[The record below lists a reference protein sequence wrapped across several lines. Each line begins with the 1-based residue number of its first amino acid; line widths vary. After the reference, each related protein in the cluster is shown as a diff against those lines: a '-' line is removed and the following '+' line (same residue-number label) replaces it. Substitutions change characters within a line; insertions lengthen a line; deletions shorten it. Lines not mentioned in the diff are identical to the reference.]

1 MDGFSVLQKIKEQIN
16 TVFISK
22 EELINQIL
30 IVLIS
35 EGHLLLEDVP
45 GVGKTTLVIALSKA
59 IGSDFGRIQF
69 TPDTLPSD
77 VLGVSVYQSQTG
89 EFKYM
94 PGAIMH
100 EVLLADEINRTS
112 PKTQSGLLEAMEEGQ
127 VTVDG
132 VVYPLKKPFMVIAT
146 QNPVEFIGTY
156 PLPEAQLDRFM
167 MKLSLGYPSKEDEMR
182 LAHTYL
188 EGKKAKTL
196 EPVSSVSEILQIQKE
211 VKQVMVHDDIISYIL
226 EIVEKTRNEE
236 RFILGASE
244 RGMLSLIRAT
254 QAQAYLEK
262 RDYCIPDDVK
272 KVVLPVLSHRLML
285 KPEFSMKNISS
296 AAILKEN
303 YLKVKVPIFQ
313 EKGGFLDDNH
323 LRNGDKNEKK

>member
-1 MDGFSVLQKIKEQIN
+1 MDGWNTLQRIKEQIN

-22 EELINQIL
+22 GELINQIL
-30 IVLIS
+30 IALIS

-59 IGSDFGRIQF
+59 IDSDFGRIQF

-77 VLGVSVYQSQTG
+77 VLGVSIYNAKTA

-94 PGAIMH
+94 PGPIMH
-100 EVLLADEINRTS
+100 QILLADEINRTS
-112 PKTQSGLLEAMEEGQ
+112 PKTQSGLLEAMEERQ
-127 VTVDG
+127 VTIDG
-132 VVYPLKKPFMVIAT
+132 VVYPLKSPFMVIAT

-167 MKLSLGYPSKEDEMR
+167 MKLSVGYPSKEDEMR

-188 EGKKAKTL
+188 EGRKAKEL
-196 EPVSSVSEILQIQKE
+196 EPVSSVSDILQIQKE

-226 EIVEKTRNEE
+226 DIIERTRNEE
-236 RFILGASE
+236 RFLLGASE

-254 QAQAYLEK
+254 QAQAYLEQ
-262 RDYCIPDDVK
+262 RDFCIPDDVK
-272 KVVLPVLSHRLML
+272 KIILPVLSHRLVL
-285 KPEFSMKNISS
+285 KPEYSMKNISS

-313 EKGGFLDDNH
+313 
-323 LRNGDKNEKK
+323 DKRG

>member
-1 MDGFSVLQKIKEQIN
+1 MDGWNTLQRIKEQIN

-22 EELINQIL
+22 GELINQIL
-30 IVLIS
+30 IALIS

-59 IGSDFGRIQF
+59 IDSDFGRIQF

-77 VLGVSVYQSQTG
+77 VLGVSVYNATTA
-89 EFKYM
+89 EFKYI

-100 EVLLADEINRTS
+100 QILLADEINRTS
-112 PKTQSGLLEAMEEGQ
+112 PKTQSGLLEAMEETQ

-132 VVYPLKKPFMVIAT
+132 VVYPLKSPFMVIAT

-167 MKLSLGYPSKEDEMR
+167 MKLSVGYPTKEDEMR

-188 EGKKAKTL
+188 EGRKAKEL
-196 EPVSSVSEILQIQKE
+196 EPVSSVSDILRIQNE

-226 EIVEKTRNEE
+226 DIIERTRNED
-236 RFILGASE
+236 RFLLGASE

-254 QAQAYLEK
+254 QAQAYLEQ

-272 KVVLPVLSHRLML
+272 KIILPVLCHRLVL
-285 KPEFSMKNISS
+285 KPEYSMKNISS

-313 EKGGFLDDNH
+313 DKKG
-323 LRNGDKNEKK
+323 

>member
-1 MDGFSVLQKIKEQIN
+1 MDGWNTLQRIKEQIN

-22 EELINQIL
+22 GELINQIL
-30 IVLIS
+30 IALIS

-59 IGSDFGRIQF
+59 IDSDFGRIQF

-77 VLGVSVYQSQTG
+77 VLGVSIYNAKTA

-100 EVLLADEINRTS
+100 QILLADEINRTS
-112 PKTQSGLLEAMEEGQ
+112 PKTQSGLLEAMEERQ
-127 VTVDG
+127 VTIDG
-132 VVYPLKKPFMVIAT
+132 VVYPLKSPFMVIAT

-167 MKLSLGYPSKEDEMR
+167 MKLSVGYPSKEDEMR

-188 EGKKAKTL
+188 EGKKAKEL
-196 EPVSSVSEILQIQKE
+196 ESVSSVSDILQIQKE

-226 EIVEKTRNEE
+226 DIIERTRNEE
-236 RFILGASE
+236 RFLLGASE

-254 QAQAYLEK
+254 QAQAYLEQ
-262 RDYCIPDDVK
+262 RDFCIPDDVK
-272 KVVLPVLSHRLML
+272 KIILPVLSHRLVL
-285 KPEFSMKNISS
+285 KPEYSMKNISS

-313 EKGGFLDDNH
+313 
-323 LRNGDKNEKK
+323 DKRG